1 MKSCSSFLVSFFVLL
16 LLTPSCKKDNTSQK
30 GNQKTFP
37 LNTEWTGTM
46 HLGNQQYDQPCYL
59 RINDN
64 NTVSIYSLFAFI
76 INRNIEYKDSLT
88 GPVTHISDENG
99 TATVEA
105 DLPDLPIIGGHTTFT
120 IKDNKLTCASRDGGF
135 VVLHLE
141 LFPDKKISIEGG
153 WSGPVM
159 HGGPL
164 EGRHAYP
171 DLSSIL
177 FGTDGT
183 TTYKRNGEIAQ
194 IKVPQFG
201 TFTIVKGG
209 YQQKGAMVWMDGYNE
224 SIQKTV
230 AYFGVLMPSGDK
242 MMVNSRDRIDGRLP
256 SHTATI
262 DWYGPKGVTPVIE
275 RQ

>member
-1 MKSCSSFLVSFFVLL
+1 MKSYASFLVSFLAFILVV
-16 LLTPSCKKDNTSQK
+16 PACKKDNTSQK

-37 LNTEWTGTM
+37 LNTEWTGTL
-46 HLGNQQYDQPCYL
+46 HLGTQQYDQPCYL
-59 RINDN
+59 RVNDN
-64 NTVSIYSLFAFI
+64 ETVSIYSLFAFI
-76 INRNIEYKDSLT
+76 IDGNIEYKDSLT
-88 GPVTHISDENG
+88 GPVTNISNENG
-99 TATVEA
+99 AVNVEA

-120 IKDNKLTCASRDGGF
+120 IKDNKLTCASRNGDF
-135 VVLHLE
+135 VVLHFD
-141 LFPDKKISIEGG
+141 LFPDKMISIEGT

-171 DLSSIL
+171 DLSSII
-177 FGTDGT
+177 FGADGT

-209 YQQKGAMVWMDGYNE
+209 YTQQGAMVWMDGYNE
-224 SIQKTV
+224 SSQKTV
-230 AYFGVLMPSGDK
+230 PYFGVLTASGDK
-242 MMVNSRDRIDGRLP
+242 MMVNSRNRIDGRLP

-262 DWYGPKGVTPVIE
+262 DWNGPKGVTPVIE